1 MREIRDMYVEERE
14 NERERPDQTGA
25 REGSKTQGS
34 G

>member
-1 MREIRDMYVEERE
+1 MREIRDMYLEERKRM
-14 NERERPDQTGA
+14 RERPDQTGA